1 MSEGVIEDGETGAE
15 STEWTQENL
24 QKLFASLKDTLP
36 ENKKTQSYIRGLK
49 AVDWDKV
56 AFPPFSAGEC
66 REKWNSIMGTICK
79 YRTLLDIL
87 DEAEDLLSNPF
98 SDKNIHP
105 DMPKPPCPPRS
116 AYIRKNMSRYAR
128 KNPEKNVLLV
138 KNTFYKKY
146 DELSDKKKA
155 KYAKKYSIAF
165 EEYSR
170 KIKIFWN
177 GYILFLIEHSKAG
190 KAGETSHGTRFI
202 PMKKEYEAKLM
213 KYLNVT
219 TTWTTADLLKLVG
232 RIRRNTPESEKR
244 SSYQVGLLSVN
255 WDKTAFRPY
264 SAKECHDMWQ
274 KVMKKTT
281 IYIVLE
287 NLERQNSLDSL
298 SLLIE
303 ENAAEKPSLG
313 SAFFSEMK
321 KRWRKLDAAE
331 KDEYYTRC
339 LKMKHEYNAKLKE
352 YLDRF
357 DETEKQRFIKE
368 QDIRFL
374 KVKPLRTSPC
384 EPKMPSQSIFTY
396 LARDKRMSSAKSKN
410 LLHKLPVKEK
420 ERYKEQMRSDMERYS
435 ENLRKWFKKLT
446 PEEQTKYLI
455 QKPNVSTLKFT
466 NVFKVGFL
474 KLVFQLALQKLQF
487 LDAKKKQVCDREELN
502 LSQPS

>member
-105 DMPKPPCPPRS
+105 DMPKPPYPPRS

-128 KNPEKNVLLV
+128 KNPEKNVLLM

-170 KIKIFWN
+170 KIKIFCKKNNLQLPDLMKKRRKGKTSGNGGEGNDKYKGLPQEPPRN

-202 PMKKEYEAKLM
+202 PVMNQRWKQLSETKKQMYNERCAEMKKEYEAKLM
-213 KYLNVT
+213 KYLN
-219 TTWTTADLLKLVG
+219 KL
-232 RIRRNTPESEKR
+232 N
-244 SSYQVGLLSVN
+244 
-255 WDKTAFRPY
+255 
-264 SAKECHDMWQ
+264 
-274 KVMKKTT
+274 
-281 IYIVLE
+281 
-287 NLERQNSLDSL
+287 
-298 SLLIE
+298 E
-303 ENAAEKPSLG
+303 EE
-313 SAFFSEMK
+313 
-321 KRWRKLDAAE
+321 
-331 KDEYYTRC
+331 
-339 LKMKHEYNAKLKE
+339 
-352 YLDRF
+352 
-357 DETEKQRFIKE
+357 
-368 QDIRFL
+368 
-374 KVKPLRTSPC
+374 
-384 EPKMPSQSIFTY
+384 
-396 LARDKRMSSAKSKN
+396 
-410 LLHKLPVKEK
+410 
-420 ERYKEQMRSDMERYS
+420 
-435 ENLRKWFKKLT
+435 
-446 PEEQTKYLI
+446 
-455 QKPNVSTLKFT
+455 
-466 NVFKVGFL
+466 
-474 KLVFQLALQKLQF
+474 
-487 LDAKKKQVCDREELN
+487 KKQVIEKKKIKLPKKTSVRRHMRLLGEPKKPTHSAYVYFCSDMFKHTWKSLPRKESEARARKEWHELSEREKNRYAEIAQENMRKYTEELKAWYQKLTEEDQRAYLKKKPHKATFFRERKDVKKESHD
-502 LSQPS
+502 LSSDSKDEKKSRAEESVRTEVKSEDEKDGNTLEAYH